1 MRKTFPFRV
10 LACSM
15 MAILF
20 VCLWP
25 VQAFAANLNV
35 SNLPKGLPDDF
46 YNYYVSGGY
55 STDAA
60 TKFTDSGRTAF
71 ESALNPDYVAKAATK
86 NVPAPKGTDITQS
99 IKKGYT
105 TFWVDGSEH
114 QVSTF
119 QRDLMQ
125 STKGREAV
133 STGRYTSTSS
143 MLQKQI
149 KAAKATGK
157 TKTAILNSSKTNITD
172 ILSRAMKSNKAD
184 KSSIKAL
191 TKLLGKGATRLLGGV
206 GSYMLSMDVTNGILD
221 WLNVDRLE
229 ECNFVTN
236 DIARLAIGLN
246 SYCSVFEN
254 LPEGMPSEFD
264 LSDFPCG
271 FFQGDKMSYSICF
284 TRLRSGV
291 SKDDPDYS
299 RLYKG
304 ENYWYLSGKIR
315 FSFINRKYQGSF
327 ENLQIHTDY
336 EDHEHNGNAVFR
348 VQSYW
353 KPDGT
358 ISFPF
363 YDFKDVVVGETVPF
377 SFVLTG
383 LHGGYCPANGD
394 EGRSGCNCLDA
405 LLSDWTYYSDF
416 DFTDSGMG
424 QKKMTFVDDLTSTT
438 PTDRKPDSQ
447 DLQKQKAPEA
457 ATTTVTGSD
466 GQTYTAT
473 GSMQNGTLPAPTL
486 PEGVTPTTVQVTSQS
501 GTQVVPKTELPT
513 QSTGTLDLIDVATG
527 KSCYDEAYGCATWAQ
542 QVEQATGSKVTL
554 SNMNTTTTA
563 AKQPFKCMWNGSDGT
578 SKEIGIGECTVL
590 SNQWTKTNVSNGT
603 TASDPNSG
611 EQITDPSD
619 SPKKS
624 DKPSYGQCVAE
635 DVSWNPV
642 SWVFVPVKCALTW
655 AFEPSQDNVT
665 TQTVLIRQQ
674 ANSSFVG
681 DMQSR
686 FTGMLPQSTGD
697 ACQGPE
703 FNLSFLGYDIFRG
716 EHPMSVCE
724 GTGLSFLPSLVKS
737 AITVL
742 VGIGA
747 FFIVRRHV
755 SNLIGLN
762 DDSGKDGVA

>member
-149 KAAKATGK
+149 KTAKATGK

-271 FFQGDKMSYSICF
+271 YANHPKGNPYVYTICF
-284 TRLRSGV
+284 TKMKALSEGDPDSGTWPGWYVYGNIYMHDFTKVSGGLFSLFVIHTAYKDAGFSGDVSMYFDFYYKSDGSYSLKMDSTGFQKGSTMPFVGELKGLYGSQCPASGV
-291 SKDDPDYS
+291 
-299 RLYKG
+299 
-304 ENYWYLSGKIR
+304 E
-315 FSFINRKYQGSF
+315 F
-327 ENLQIHTDY
+327 EDKA
-336 EDHEHNGNAVFR
+336 GNCLDSLLAD
-348 VQSYW
+348 W
-353 KPDGT
+353 L
-358 ISFPF
+358 F
-363 YDFKDVVVGETVPF
+363 YT
-377 SFVLTG
+377 
-383 LHGGYCPANGD
+383 ANGD
-394 EGRSGCNCLDA
+394 RL
-405 LLSDWTYYSDF
+405 
-416 DFTDSGMG
+416 
-424 QKKMTFVDDLTSTT
+424 TFVDGLTSTT

-486 PEGVTPTTVQVTSQS
+486 PEDVTPTTVQVTSQS

-563 AKQPFKCMWNGSDGT
+563 AKQPFKCMWNGSDGS

-686 FTGMLPQSTGD
+686 FNNMLPQSTGD

-703 FNLSFLGYDIFRG
+703 FNLSFLGYDIFKG

>member
-149 KAAKATGK
+149 KTAKATGK

-271 FFQGDKMSYSICF
+271 YANHPKGNPYVYTICF
-284 TRLRSGV
+284 TKMKALSEGDPDSGTWPGWYVYGNIYMHDFTKVSGGLFSLFGIHTAYKDAGFSGDVSMYFDFYYKSDGSYSLKMDSTGFQKGSTMPFVGELKGLYSSQCPASGV
-291 SKDDPDYS
+291 
-299 RLYKG
+299 
-304 ENYWYLSGKIR
+304 E
-315 FSFINRKYQGSF
+315 F
-327 ENLQIHTDY
+327 EDKA
-336 EDHEHNGNAVFR
+336 GNCLDSLLAD
-348 VQSYW
+348 W
-353 KPDGT
+353 L
-358 ISFPF
+358 F
-363 YDFKDVVVGETVPF
+363 YT
-377 SFVLTG
+377 
-383 LHGGYCPANGD
+383 ANGD
-394 EGRSGCNCLDA
+394 RL
-405 LLSDWTYYSDF
+405 
-416 DFTDSGMG
+416 
-424 QKKMTFVDDLTSTT
+424 TFVDGLTSTT

-486 PEGVTPTTVQVTSQS
+486 PEDVTPTTVQVTSQS

-563 AKQPFKCMWNGSDGT
+563 AKQPFKCMWNGSDGS

-686 FTGMLPQSTGD
+686 FNNMLPQSTGD

-703 FNLSFLGYDIFRG
+703 FNLSFLGYDIFKG

>member
-10 LACSM
+10 LACCM

-125 STKGREAV
+125 STKGREVV

-271 FFQGDKMSYSICF
+271 YANHPKGNPYVYTICF
-284 TRLRSGV
+284 TKMKALSKGDPDSGTWPGWYVYGNIYMHDFTEVTGGLFSLFVIHTAYKDAGFSGDVSMYLNFYYKSDGSYSLKMDSTGFQKGSTMPFVGELQGLYSSLCPASGV
-291 SKDDPDYS
+291 EYKDKAGNCLDSLLADW
-299 RLYKG
+299 LY
-304 ENYWYLSGKIR
+304 Y
-315 FSFINRKYQGSF
+315 
-327 ENLQIHTDY
+327 T
-336 EDHEHNGNAVFR
+336 
-348 VQSYW
+348 
-353 KPDGT
+353 
-358 ISFPF
+358 
-363 YDFKDVVVGETVPF
+363 
-377 SFVLTG
+377 
-383 LHGGYCPANGD
+383 ANGD
-394 EGRSGCNCLDA
+394 RL
-405 LLSDWTYYSDF
+405 
-416 DFTDSGMG
+416 
-424 QKKMTFVDDLTSTT
+424 TFVDGLTSTT

-563 AKQPFKCMWNGSDGT
+563 AKQPFKCMWNGSDGI

-603 TASDPNSG
+603 TASDPNNG

-686 FTGMLPQSTGD
+686 FKNMLPQSTGD

-703 FNLSFLGYDIFRG
+703 FNLSFLGYDIFKG

-762 DDSGKDGVA
+762 DDSGKDGAA

>member
-1 MRKTFPFRV
+1 
-10 LACSM
+10 

-246 SYCSVFEN
+246 SYC
-254 LPEGMPSEFD
+254 
-264 LSDFPCG
+264 LS
-271 FFQGDKMSYSICF
+271 
-284 TRLRSGV
+284 L
-291 SKDDPDYS
+291 
-299 RLYKG
+299 
-304 ENYWYLSGKIR
+304 
-315 FSFINRKYQGSF
+315 
-327 ENLQIHTDY
+327 IH
-336 EDHEHNGNAVFR
+336 
-348 VQSYW
+348 
-353 KPDGT
+353 
-358 ISFPF
+358 I
-363 YDFKDVVVGETVPF
+363 
-377 SFVLTG
+377 
-383 LHGGYCPANGD
+383 
-394 EGRSGCNCLDA
+394 
-405 LLSDWTYYSDF
+405 
-416 DFTDSGMG
+416 
-424 QKKMTFVDDLTSTT
+424 
-438 PTDRKPDSQ
+438 
-447 DLQKQKAPEA
+447 
-457 ATTTVTGSD
+457 
-466 GQTYTAT
+466 
-473 GSMQNGTLPAPTL
+473 
-486 PEGVTPTTVQVTSQS
+486 
-501 GTQVVPKTELPT
+501 
-513 QSTGTLDLIDVATG
+513 
-527 KSCYDEAYGCATWAQ
+527 
-542 QVEQATGSKVTL
+542 
-554 SNMNTTTTA
+554 
-563 AKQPFKCMWNGSDGT
+563 
-578 SKEIGIGECTVL
+578 
-590 SNQWTKTNVSNGT
+590 
-603 TASDPNSG
+603 
-611 EQITDPSD
+611 
-619 SPKKS
+619 
-624 DKPSYGQCVAE
+624 
-635 DVSWNPV
+635 
-642 SWVFVPVKCALTW
+642 
-655 AFEPSQDNVT
+655 
-665 TQTVLIRQQ
+665 
-674 ANSSFVG
+674 
-681 DMQSR
+681 
-686 FTGMLPQSTGD
+686 
-697 ACQGPE
+697 
-703 FNLSFLGYDIFRG
+703 
-716 EHPMSVCE
+716 
-724 GTGLSFLPSLVKS
+724 
-737 AITVL
+737 
-742 VGIGA
+742 
-747 FFIVRRHV
+747 
-755 SNLIGLN
+755 
-762 DDSGKDGVA
+762 

>member
-10 LACSM
+10 LACCM

-86 NVPAPKGTDITQS
+86 NVPAPKGTDIKQS

-125 STKGREAV
+125 STKGREVV

-172 ILSRAMKSNKAD
+172 VFSRAMKSNKAD

-206 GSYMLSMDVTNGILD
+206 GSYMLSMDVTNGMLD

-271 FFQGDKMSYSICF
+271 YANHPKGNPYVYTICF
-284 TRLRSGV
+284 TKMKALSKGDPDSGTWPGWYVYGNIYMHDFTEVTGGLFSLFVIHTAYKDAGFSGDVSMYLNFYYKSDGSYSLKMDSTGFQKGSTMPFVGELQGLYSSLCPASGV
-291 SKDDPDYS
+291 EYKDKAGNCLDSLLADW
-299 RLYKG
+299 LY
-304 ENYWYLSGKIR
+304 Y
-315 FSFINRKYQGSF
+315 
-327 ENLQIHTDY
+327 T
-336 EDHEHNGNAVFR
+336 
-348 VQSYW
+348 
-353 KPDGT
+353 
-358 ISFPF
+358 
-363 YDFKDVVVGETVPF
+363 
-377 SFVLTG
+377 
-383 LHGGYCPANGD
+383 ANGD
-394 EGRSGCNCLDA
+394 RL
-405 LLSDWTYYSDF
+405 
-416 DFTDSGMG
+416 
-424 QKKMTFVDDLTSTT
+424 TFVDGLTSTT

-513 QSTGTLDLIDVATG
+513 HSTGTLDLIDVATG

-542 QVEQATGSKVTL
+542 QVEQSTGSKVTL

-603 TASDPNSG
+603 TASDPNNG

-703 FNLSFLGYDIFRG
+703 FNLSFLGYDIFKG

-762 DDSGKDGVA
+762 DDSGKDGAA

>member
-10 LACSM
+10 LACCM

-125 STKGREAV
+125 STKGREVV

-271 FFQGDKMSYSICF
+271 YANHPKGNPYVYTICF
-284 TRLRSGV
+284 TKMKALSKGDPDSGTWPGWYVYGNIYMHDFTEVTGGLFSLFVIHTAYKDAGFSGDVSMYLNFYYKSDGSYSLKMDSTGFQKGSTMPFVGELQGLYSSLCPASGV
-291 SKDDPDYS
+291 EYKDKAGNCLDSLLADW
-299 RLYKG
+299 LY
-304 ENYWYLSGKIR
+304 Y
-315 FSFINRKYQGSF
+315 
-327 ENLQIHTDY
+327 T
-336 EDHEHNGNAVFR
+336 
-348 VQSYW
+348 
-353 KPDGT
+353 
-358 ISFPF
+358 
-363 YDFKDVVVGETVPF
+363 
-377 SFVLTG
+377 
-383 LHGGYCPANGD
+383 ANGD
-394 EGRSGCNCLDA
+394 RL
-405 LLSDWTYYSDF
+405 
-416 DFTDSGMG
+416 
-424 QKKMTFVDDLTSTT
+424 TFVDGLTSTT

-603 TASDPNSG
+603 TASDPNNG

-686 FTGMLPQSTGD
+686 FKNMLPQSTGD

-703 FNLSFLGYDIFRG
+703 FNLSFLGYDIFKG

-762 DDSGKDGVA
+762 DDSGKDGAA

>member
-10 LACSM
+10 LACCM

-125 STKGREAV
+125 STKGREVV

-206 GSYMLSMDVTNGILD
+206 GSYMLSMDVTDGILD

-271 FFQGDKMSYSICF
+271 YANHPKGNPYVYTICF
-284 TRLRSGV
+284 TKMKALSKGDPDSGTWPGWYVYGNIYMHDFTEVTGGLFSLFVIHTAYKDAGFSGDVSMYLNFYYKSDGSYSLKMDSTGFQKGSTMPFVGELQGLYSSLCPASGV
-291 SKDDPDYS
+291 EYKDKAGNCLDSLLADW
-299 RLYKG
+299 LY
-304 ENYWYLSGKIR
+304 Y
-315 FSFINRKYQGSF
+315 
-327 ENLQIHTDY
+327 T
-336 EDHEHNGNAVFR
+336 
-348 VQSYW
+348 
-353 KPDGT
+353 
-358 ISFPF
+358 
-363 YDFKDVVVGETVPF
+363 
-377 SFVLTG
+377 
-383 LHGGYCPANGD
+383 ANGD
-394 EGRSGCNCLDA
+394 RL
-405 LLSDWTYYSDF
+405 
-416 DFTDSGMG
+416 
-424 QKKMTFVDDLTSTT
+424 TFVDGLTSTT

-603 TASDPNSG
+603 TASDPNNG

-686 FTGMLPQSTGD
+686 FKNMLPQSTGD

-703 FNLSFLGYDIFRG
+703 FNLSFLGYDIFKG

-762 DDSGKDGVA
+762 DDSGKDGAA

>member
-1 MRKTFPFRV
+1 
-10 LACSM
+10 M

-125 STKGREAV
+125 STKGREVV

-206 GSYMLSMDVTNGILD
+206 GSYMLSMDVTDGILD

-271 FFQGDKMSYSICF
+271 YANHPKGNPYVYTICF
-284 TRLRSGV
+284 TKMKALSKGDPDSGTWPGWYVYGNIYMHDFTEVTGGLFSLFVIHTAYKDAGFSGDVSMYLNFYYKSDGSYSLKMDSTGFQKGSTMPFVGELQGLYSSLCPASGV
-291 SKDDPDYS
+291 EYKDKAGNCLDSLLADW
-299 RLYKG
+299 LY
-304 ENYWYLSGKIR
+304 Y
-315 FSFINRKYQGSF
+315 
-327 ENLQIHTDY
+327 T
-336 EDHEHNGNAVFR
+336 
-348 VQSYW
+348 
-353 KPDGT
+353 
-358 ISFPF
+358 
-363 YDFKDVVVGETVPF
+363 
-377 SFVLTG
+377 
-383 LHGGYCPANGD
+383 ANGD
-394 EGRSGCNCLDA
+394 RL
-405 LLSDWTYYSDF
+405 
-416 DFTDSGMG
+416 
-424 QKKMTFVDDLTSTT
+424 TFVDGLTSTT

-603 TASDPNSG
+603 TASDPNNG

-681 DMQSR
+681 NMQSR
-686 FTGMLPQSTGD
+686 FKNMLPQSTGD

-703 FNLSFLGYDIFRG
+703 FNLSFLGYDIFKG

-762 DDSGKDGVA
+762 DDSGKDGAA

>member
-10 LACSM
+10 LACCM

-125 STKGREAV
+125 STKGREVV

-172 ILSRAMKSNKAD
+172 VFSRAMKSNKAD

-206 GSYMLSMDVTNGILD
+206 GSYMLSMDVTNGMLD

-271 FFQGDKMSYSICF
+271 YANHPKGNPYVYTICF
-284 TRLRSGV
+284 TKMKALSKGDPDSGTWPGWYVYGNIYMHDFTEVTGGLFSLFVIHTAYKDAGFSGDVSMYLNFYYKSDGSYSLKMDSTGFQKGSTMPFVGELQGLYSSLCPASGV
-291 SKDDPDYS
+291 EYKDKAGNCLDSLLADW
-299 RLYKG
+299 LY
-304 ENYWYLSGKIR
+304 Y
-315 FSFINRKYQGSF
+315 
-327 ENLQIHTDY
+327 T
-336 EDHEHNGNAVFR
+336 
-348 VQSYW
+348 
-353 KPDGT
+353 
-358 ISFPF
+358 
-363 YDFKDVVVGETVPF
+363 
-377 SFVLTG
+377 
-383 LHGGYCPANGD
+383 ANGD
-394 EGRSGCNCLDA
+394 RL
-405 LLSDWTYYSDF
+405 
-416 DFTDSGMG
+416 
-424 QKKMTFVDDLTSTT
+424 TFVDGLTSTT

-542 QVEQATGSKVTL
+542 QVEQSTGSKVTL

-603 TASDPNSG
+603 TASDPNNG

-703 FNLSFLGYDIFRG
+703 FNLSFLGYDIFKG

-762 DDSGKDGVA
+762 DDSGKDGAA

>member
-10 LACSM
+10 LACCM

-86 NVPAPKGTDITQS
+86 NVPAPKGTDITKS

-229 ECNFVTN
+229 ECNFVEN

-271 FFQGDKMSYSICF
+271 YANHPKGNPYVYTICF
-284 TRLRSGV
+284 TKMKALSKGDPDSGTWPGWYVYGNIYMHDFTEVTGGLFSLFVIHTAYKDAGFSGDVSMYLNFYYKSDGSYSLKMDSTGFQKGSTMPFVGELQGLYSSLCPASGV
-291 SKDDPDYS
+291 EYKDKAGNCLDSLLADW
-299 RLYKG
+299 LY
-304 ENYWYLSGKIR
+304 Y
-315 FSFINRKYQGSF
+315 
-327 ENLQIHTDY
+327 T
-336 EDHEHNGNAVFR
+336 
-348 VQSYW
+348 
-353 KPDGT
+353 
-358 ISFPF
+358 
-363 YDFKDVVVGETVPF
+363 
-377 SFVLTG
+377 
-383 LHGGYCPANGD
+383 ANGD
-394 EGRSGCNCLDA
+394 RL
-405 LLSDWTYYSDF
+405 
-416 DFTDSGMG
+416 
-424 QKKMTFVDDLTSTT
+424 TFVDGLTSTT

-603 TASDPNSG
+603 TASDPNNG

-686 FTGMLPQSTGD
+686 FKNMLPQSTGD
-697 ACQGPE
+697 ACQGTE
-703 FNLSFLGYDIFRG
+703 FNLSFLGYDIFKG

-724 GTGLSFLPSLVKS
+724 GTGLNFLPSLVKS

-762 DDSGKDGVA
+762 DDSGKDGTA

>member
-10 LACSM
+10 LACCM

-125 STKGREAV
+125 STKGREVV

-206 GSYMLSMDVTNGILD
+206 GSYMLSMDVTDGILD

-271 FFQGDKMSYSICF
+271 YANHPKGNPYVYTICF
-284 TRLRSGV
+284 TKMKALSKGDPDSGTWPGWYVYGNIYMHDFTEVTGGLFSLFVIHTAYKDAGFSGDVSMYLNFYYKSDGSYSLKMDSTGFQKGSTMPFVGELQGLYSSLCPASGV
-291 SKDDPDYS
+291 EYKDKAGNCLDSLLADW
-299 RLYKG
+299 LY
-304 ENYWYLSGKIR
+304 Y
-315 FSFINRKYQGSF
+315 
-327 ENLQIHTDY
+327 T
-336 EDHEHNGNAVFR
+336 
-348 VQSYW
+348 
-353 KPDGT
+353 
-358 ISFPF
+358 
-363 YDFKDVVVGETVPF
+363 
-377 SFVLTG
+377 
-383 LHGGYCPANGD
+383 ANGD
-394 EGRSGCNCLDA
+394 RL
-405 LLSDWTYYSDF
+405 
-416 DFTDSGMG
+416 
-424 QKKMTFVDDLTSTT
+424 TFVDGLTSTT

-603 TASDPNSG
+603 TASDPNNG

-681 DMQSR
+681 NMQSR
-686 FTGMLPQSTGD
+686 FKNMLPQSTGD

-703 FNLSFLGYDIFRG
+703 FNLSFLGYDIFKG

-762 DDSGKDGVA
+762 DDSGKDGAA

>member
-1 MRKTFPFRV
+1 
-10 LACSM
+10 
-15 MAILF
+15 
-20 VCLWP
+20 
-25 VQAFAANLNV
+25 
-35 SNLPKGLPDDF
+35 
-46 YNYYVSGGY
+46 
-55 STDAA
+55 
-60 TKFTDSGRTAF
+60 
-71 ESALNPDYVAKAATK
+71 
-86 NVPAPKGTDITQS
+86 
-99 IKKGYT
+99 
-105 TFWVDGSEH
+105 
-114 QVSTF
+114 
-119 QRDLMQ
+119 
-125 STKGREAV
+125 
-133 STGRYTSTSS
+133 
-143 MLQKQI
+143 
-149 KAAKATGK
+149 
-157 TKTAILNSSKTNITD
+157 
-172 ILSRAMKSNKAD
+172 
-184 KSSIKAL
+184 
-191 TKLLGKGATRLLGGV
+191 
-206 GSYMLSMDVTNGILD
+206 MLSMDVTNGILD

-291 SKDDPDYS
+291 SKGDPDYS

-424 QKKMTFVDDLTSTT
+424 QKKMTFVDGLTSTT

>member
-149 KAAKATGK
+149 KTAKATGK

-271 FFQGDKMSYSICF
+271 YANHPKGNPYVYTICF
-284 TRLRSGV
+284 TKMKALSEGDPDSGTWPGWYVYGNIYMHDFTKVSGGLFSLFVIHTAYKDAGFSGDVSMYFDFYYKSDGSYSLKMDSTGFQKGSTMPFVGVLKGLYSSQCPASGV
-291 SKDDPDYS
+291 
-299 RLYKG
+299 
-304 ENYWYLSGKIR
+304 E
-315 FSFINRKYQGSF
+315 F
-327 ENLQIHTDY
+327 EDKA
-336 EDHEHNGNAVFR
+336 GNCLDSLLAD
-348 VQSYW
+348 W
-353 KPDGT
+353 L
-358 ISFPF
+358 F
-363 YDFKDVVVGETVPF
+363 YT
-377 SFVLTG
+377 
-383 LHGGYCPANGD
+383 ANGD
-394 EGRSGCNCLDA
+394 RL
-405 LLSDWTYYSDF
+405 
-416 DFTDSGMG
+416 
-424 QKKMTFVDDLTSTT
+424 TFVDGLTSTT

-486 PEGVTPTTVQVTSQS
+486 PEDVTPTTVQVTSQS

-563 AKQPFKCMWNGSDGT
+563 AKQPFKCMWNGSDGS

-686 FTGMLPQSTGD
+686 FNNMLPQSTGD

-703 FNLSFLGYDIFRG
+703 FNLSFLGYDIFKG

>member
-125 STKGREAV
+125 STKAREAV

-271 FFQGDKMSYSICF
+271 YANHPKGNPYVYTICF
-284 TRLRSGV
+284 TKMKALSKGDPDSGTWPGWYVYGNIYMHDFTEVTGGLFSLFVIHTAYKDAGFSGDVSMYLNFYYKSDGSYSLKMDSTGFQKGSTMPFVGELQGLYSSLCPASGV
-291 SKDDPDYS
+291 EYKDKAGNCLDSLLADW
-299 RLYKG
+299 LY
-304 ENYWYLSGKIR
+304 Y
-315 FSFINRKYQGSF
+315 
-327 ENLQIHTDY
+327 T
-336 EDHEHNGNAVFR
+336 
-348 VQSYW
+348 
-353 KPDGT
+353 
-358 ISFPF
+358 
-363 YDFKDVVVGETVPF
+363 
-377 SFVLTG
+377 
-383 LHGGYCPANGD
+383 ANGD
-394 EGRSGCNCLDA
+394 RL
-405 LLSDWTYYSDF
+405 
-416 DFTDSGMG
+416 
-424 QKKMTFVDDLTSTT
+424 TFVDGLTSTT

-603 TASDPNSG
+603 TASDPNNG

-686 FTGMLPQSTGD
+686 FKNMLPQSTGD

-703 FNLSFLGYDIFRG
+703 FNLSFLGYDIFKG

-762 DDSGKDGVA
+762 DDSGKDGAA